1 MSSATHVPET
11 THVADDLDL
20 KDARAALRRSGT
32 WPYVRDSYVRF
43 RYGDG
48 FTSSRAL
55 AFQLCLALVPLVIV
69 LQGVTSLLPHGDL
82 RRVLG
87 DTLMHL
93 SPTGQREHLLQQ
105 VMTHTT
111 QTANAAGGVTALVLG
126 LLTALVSLT
135 TSFAQIE
142 RGANRI
148 YGIQRDRTSVH
159 RYGHAFVMAVT
170 VGMLAGLS
178 FALLVAGGPFGDVMR
193 ETGHWSATDH
203 AIWTAARW
211 PAGLLGAVVA
221 IALVFHHSPRR
232 SQPGRSW
239 LVLGSTFAVVLWL
252 AFTGLLALYVNKSGT
267 FGSIYGPLT
276 WVIALLLWAFLTS
289 WAIFLGLAF
298 AAQLEAVRAGVGLP
312 ALPKDETHDVVAYR
326 VPVDELDPLRP
337 VRTFSPSDPT
347 PSDPTPFDPT
357 PFDPTVPHSTL
368 LGVPAPAGRGMEL
381 Q

>member
-11 THVADDLDL
+11 THVAEELDL
-20 KDARAALRRSGT
+20 KDARAAIVRSGM

-48 FTSSRAL
+48 FSSARAL
-55 AFQLCLALVPLVIV
+55 AFQLCLALVPLIIV
-69 LQGVTSLLPHGDL
+69 LQGVTSLLPHGGL
-82 RRVLG
+82 RSVLN
-87 DTLMHL
+87 DTLLHL
-93 SPTGQREHLLQQ
+93 TPTGQSGHLLQQ

-111 QTANAAGGVTALVLG
+111 QTANAAGGVAALVLG

-159 RYGHAFVMAVT
+159 RYCHAFVMAVS
-170 VGMLAGLS
+170 VGILAGLS
-178 FALLVAGGPFGDVMR
+178 FALLVAGGPFGSVMR
-193 ETGHWSATDH
+193 DTGHWSATDGV
-203 AIWTAARW
+203 IWTSVRW
-211 PAGLLGAVVA
+211 PAGLVGAVVA
-221 IALVFHHSPRR
+221 MALVFHHSPRR

-252 AFTGLLALYVNKSGT
+252 AFTGLLALYVNNSGT
-267 FGSIYGPLT
+267 FGAIYGPLT
-276 WVIALLLWAFLTS
+276 WVVALLLWAFLTS

-298 AAQLEAVRAGVGLP
+298 AAQLEAVRAGVGLL

-326 VPVDELDPLRP
+326 WPAGQLEPAVLDRARSL
-337 VRTFSPSDPT
+337 PT
-347 PSDPTPFDPT
+347 SA
-357 PFDPTVPHSTL
+357 
-368 LGVPAPAGRGMEL
+368 VPARSTRPF
-381 Q
+381 

>member
-11 THVADDLDL
+11 SHLAEELDL
-20 KDARAALRRSGT
+20 KDARAALRRCGT
-32 WPYVRDSYVRF
+32 WRFVSDAYVRF

-48 FTSSRAL
+48 FSSARAL

-69 LQGVTSLLPHGDL
+69 LQGVTSLLPRGDL

-87 DTLMHL
+87 DTLVHL
-93 SPTGQREHLLQQ
+93 SPTGQSERLLQQ

-126 LLTALVSLT
+126 LVTALVSLT
-135 TSFAQIE
+135 TSFAQME

-148 YGIQRDRTSVH
+148 YGIQRDRDTVH

-193 ETGHWSATDH
+193 ETGHWSGADQV
-203 AIWTAARW
+203 IWTVVRW
-211 PAGLLGAVVA
+211 PVGLLGAVLA

-252 AFTGLLALYVNKSGT
+252 AFTGLLALYVNNSGT

-298 AAQLEAVRAGVGLP
+298 AAQLEAVRAGIDVP
-312 ALPKDETHDVVAYR
+312 ALSKDEMHDVVAHR
-326 VPVDELDPLRP
+326 VPVHRLEP
-337 VRTFSPSDPT
+337 VRSVRTT
-347 PSDPTPFDPT
+347 EA
-357 PFDPTVPHSTL
+357 L
-368 LGVPAPAGRGMEL
+368 RVPAPATPVVPAEAPRPL
-381 Q
+381 R